1 MIAVD
6 DAAFYVRSQNAYPNQ
21 LQEFGW
27 IIEHPAAL
35 VDFRSG
41 YLDPL
46 RDCPEGGSLCTAPL
60 VEVR

>member
-46 RDCPEGGSLCTAPL
+46 
-60 VEVR
+60 VEYSTKAALPCR